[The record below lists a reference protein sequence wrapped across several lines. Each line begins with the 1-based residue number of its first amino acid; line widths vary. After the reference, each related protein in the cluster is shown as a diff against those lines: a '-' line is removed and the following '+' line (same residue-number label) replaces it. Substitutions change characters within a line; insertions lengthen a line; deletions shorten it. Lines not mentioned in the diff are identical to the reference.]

1 MTEPDDLPPESVKLR
16 IRREA
21 GGLWSRGKS
30 AIAGLWA
37 GMWRRLR
44 DSGLGDW
51 YSRHWA
57 ASKRFRVVNYLLGA
71 FLAMNLILWVAV
83 TRNLPSADS
92 LLTYQPP
99 LPTMVRGVN
108 GEIVYSYARE
118 RRVQLRFVDFPQPLI
133 NADLSAEDKT
143 FWTHGGVDFGGLA
156 GAAVDYVTKF
166 GSDKRAKGGS
176 TITQQVA
183 KNILIGNEY
192 SLTRKL
198 KEMILARRIEGVLNK
213 QQILELYLNE
223 IPLGRQAFGVQ
234 AAAQAYFGKDV
245 GELTLAEDAFLAAL
259 PRGPEIYGRAKNAD
273 KAIERRNWVLD
284 QMVRNGKAT
293 VAEAEAAKAQPLGII
308 PRRGDNW
315 DPANGYFVEEV
326 RRLLIGKYGENAEN
340 GPNSVYAGGLWVRT
354 SLDPELQKAAQD
366 ALRAGLMRYG
376 GGRAFVKPIDHID
389 VEDDGWQG
397 QLASLNRSVSY
408 LDWRIALVI
417 ARDGPSAALGFA
429 DGTKGLL
436 GTPPAPLRKGDV
448 IAVAPA
454 GTDIWALRVV
464 PEISGGML
472 LENPHSG
479 RVLAMQGG
487 FDAGLGSF
495 NRATQAERQP
505 GSTIKPFVYGTGLD
519 FGMSPS
525 SEVVDGKF
533 CVYQGASLGQKCFQ
547 NFGGQGGANATHTM
561 RWGLEQSRNL
571 MTVRIASDTG
581 MDHVVNTF
589 ERVGIGKYPPYLS
602 FALGA
607 GETTV
612 QQMVNAYAALG
623 NNGLQFAPSV
633 IDYVQ
638 DRNGKVIWRAD
649 NRRCTGCE
657 MPEWDGKPMPRFDSR
672 LGSFN
677 RATQAERQPGSTI
690 KPFVYGTGLDFGMS
704 PSSEVVDGQFCV
716 YQGASLGKKCFQN
729 FGGQGGGNATHT
741 MRWGLEQSR
750 NLMTVR
756 IANDTGMDHVVNTFE
771 RVGIGKYPPYLSFAL
786 GAGETTVQQLVNAYA
801 ALANNGIQFAPS
813 VIDYV
818 QDRSG
823 KVIWRA
829 DNRRCTS
836 CEMPEWD
843 GKSMPRFDSR
853 GKQVLDART
862 AFQVVHMLEG
872 VVTRGTAI
880 TLADLNLPLFGK
892 TGTTSGPTN
901 VWFCGGNQDIVGGV
915 YLGYDAPRSL
925 GGYAQGGTIAAP
937 IFKQLILATKP
948 RWSAKPFVA
957 PRDIHWVKVDR
968 VSGKRV
974 FGGAPE
980 SDAKA
985 SVIWEAFK
993 AESEARPG
1001 MATEEIEAQR
1011 NALINAIKRGA
1022 SRGGR
1027 APSAETSAG
1036 DANEPSA
1043 TPTIPADGGVAVQ

>member
-1 MTEPDDLPPESVKLR
+1 MAEPDDQPPESVRLR

-21 GGLWSRGKS
+21 GGLLSQSR
-30 AIAGLWA
+30 ALAGSVLVW
-37 GMWRRLR
+37 WHNTRLR
-44 DSGLGDW
+44 DW
-51 YSRHWA
+51 YAENWA
-57 ASKRFRVVNYLLGA
+57 QSKRFRVINYLLA
-71 FLAMNLILWVAV
+71 VFLAANLLVYV
-83 TRNLPSADS
+83 TVIRNLPSADT

-118 RRVQLRFVDFPQPLI
+118 RRVQLRYVDFPEKLV
-133 NADLSAEDKT
+133 NAYLSAEDKS

-156 GAAVDYVTKF
+156 GAVVDYATKF
-166 GSDKRAKGGS
+166 GSGKRAKGGS

-192 SLTRKL
+192 SLGRKF
-198 KEMILARRIEGVLNK
+198 KEMILARRIEGVLK
-213 QQILELYLNE
+213 KPQILELYLNE
-223 IPLGRQAFGVQ
+223 IPLGRQSFGVQ

-245 GELTLAEDAFLAAL
+245 DELTLAQDAFLAAL
-259 PRGPEIYGRAKNAD
+259 PRGPEIYGRSNHTAD
-273 KAIERRNWVLD
+273 AIERRNWVLD
-284 QMVRNGKAT
+284 QMVKNGKAT
-293 VAEAEAAKAQPLGII
+293 VSEAEGAKAQPLGII

-315 DPANGYFVEEV
+315 DPAYGYFVEEV
-326 RRLLIGKYGENAEN
+326 RRLLIGKYGETAAG

-354 SLDPELQKAAQD
+354 SLDPQLHKAAQD
-366 ALRAGLMRYG
+366 ALRAGLLRYG
-376 GGRAFVKPIDHID
+376 GARAFGKPIDHVD
-389 VEDDGWQG
+389 VDDENWQS
-397 QLASLNRSVSY
+397 QLAGLNRSITY
-408 LDWRIALVI
+408 QDWRVAMVLVRGEGQPTI
-417 ARDGPSAALGFA
+417 GFA
-429 DGTKGLL
+429 DGTRGVLVS
-436 GTPPAPLRKGDV
+436 PPATLRKGDV
-448 IAVAPA
+448 IAVAPN
-454 GTDIWALRVV
+454 GGNTFTLRVV

-472 LENPHSG
+472 LEDPHSG

-495 NRATQAERQP
+495 NRATQAQRQP
-505 GSTIKPFVYGTGLD
+505 GSTIKPFVYGTALD

-525 SEVVDGKF
+525 SDVVDGQF
-533 CVYQGASLGQKCFQ
+533 CVYQGAGLGQKCFQ
-547 NFGGQGGANATHTM
+547 NFGGQGGGNATHTM

-589 ERVGIGKYPPYLS
+589 KRVGIGTYPPYLS

-612 QQMVNAYAALG
+612 EQM
-623 NNGLQFAPSV
+623 
-633 IDYVQ
+633 
-638 DRNGKVIWRAD
+638 
-649 NRRCTGCE
+649 
-657 MPEWDGKPMPRFDSR
+657 
-672 LGSFN
+672 
-677 RATQAERQPGSTI
+677 
-690 KPFVYGTGLDFGMS
+690 
-704 PSSEVVDGQFCV
+704 
-716 YQGASLGKKCFQN
+716 
-729 FGGQGGGNATHT
+729 
-741 MRWGLEQSR
+741 
-750 NLMTVR
+750 
-756 IANDTGMDHVVNTFE
+756 
-771 RVGIGKYPPYLSFAL
+771 
-786 GAGETTVQQLVNAYA
+786 VNAYA
-801 ALANNGIQFAPS
+801 ALANNGLQFAPS

-829 DNRRCTS
+829 DNRRCAT

-843 GKSMPRFDSR
+843 GKPMPRFDSR

-880 TLADLNLPLFGK
+880 TLSDLGLPLFGK

-948 RWSAKPFVA
+948 RWSTRPFVA

-974 FGGAPE
+974 FTGTPTV
-980 SDAKA
+980 DAKA
-985 SVIWEAFK
+985 SVIWETFK

-1001 MATEEIEAQR
+1001 LGTEQIEAQR

-1022 SRGGR
+1022 QRGKVPA
-1027 APSAETSAG
+1027 APAGPG
-1036 DANEPSA
+1036 DAAEPNP
-1043 TPTIPADGGVAVQ
+1043 TPTIATDGGVTVQ